1 MDAARRDVFEKCF
14 NNLVA
19 QRMAVT
25 LQDKLALV
33 EELRQAAVE
42 QGAVPISPH
51 EFARV
56 NPKSAHALAIQAG
69 EEISLGG
76 VSIQGQPDLR
86 SRLTGLSNTK
96 KMLLLLC
103 IPAAIVLLFL
113 LMNGAMNRTAE
124 VSPTPT
130 ATATV
135 TATITLTPSA
145 TPLPLAAATSY
156 AMVLSTAQV
165 PKGVNDPISVEFG
178 GLAFVLY
185 ESDLDGGEWRPLV
198 AEWLSGTQLRRVVA
212 VPYSAEVGNAVAR
225 LAYGDPIKLRLVSG
239 EVVEYRLTAIQRVK
253 RHQIEVLTERI
264 PSLTIIL
271 FGERSTD
278 RYVLIGEAVQPV
290 VSATPTPSPVPTET
304 ASPTVSSTT
313 DPNATPSVTPSP
325 TVTASVT
332 PSPTLVP
339 STTPVFAFT
348 PPSPVTVVITSTWSL
363 DNTAAGLH
371 LEIAACDRVAQIG
384 STRGYYMVC
393 TMTLTALRPGVS
405 YSGQALAIT
414 EFSQV
419 ENATSD
425 WWPPVLA
432 IVGALGD
439 GILAGQGETVSG
451 KAAGQ
456 VAKPGLNAEPV
467 LLWEQDGIRYII
479 YLEK

>member
-178 GLAFVLY
+178 GLAFVRLRV
-185 ESDLDGGEWRPLV
+185 RPGRG
-198 AEWLSGTQLRRVVA
+198 WNG
-212 VPYSAEVGNAVAR
+212 AR
-225 LAYGDPIKLRLVSG
+225 LGGPSG
-239 EVVEYRLTAIQRVK
+239 SRARSCAGWWLCHTAPRW
-253 RHQIEVLTERI
+253 
-264 PSLTIIL
+264 
-271 FGERSTD
+271 
-278 RYVLIGEAVQPV
+278 
-290 VSATPTPSPVPTET
+290 ATPWPAWPMAIRSSC
-304 ASPTVSSTT
+304 AWSAARWSST
-313 DPNATPSVTPSP
+313 A
-325 TVTASVT
+325 
-332 PSPTLVP
+332 
-339 STTPVFAFT
+339 
-348 PPSPVTVVITSTWSL
+348 
-363 DNTAAGLH
+363 
-371 LEIAACDRVAQIG
+371 
-384 STRGYYMVC
+384 
-393 TMTLTALRPGVS
+393 
-405 YSGQALAIT
+405 
-414 EFSQV
+414 
-419 ENATSD
+419 
-425 WWPPVLA
+425 
-432 IVGALGD
+432 
-439 GILAGQGETVSG
+439 
-451 KAAGQ
+451 
-456 VAKPGLNAEPV
+456 
-467 LLWEQDGIRYII
+467 
-479 YLEK
+479 